1 LKYTNPRIEKPETC
15 DTDPVQRMWL
25 LNPHD
30 HIFMYQR
37 PDGTMYL
44 YYHIK
49 DEDPEVWYEEVDGY
63 QMELKL
69 DNE

>member
-1 LKYTNPRIEKPETC
+1 
-15 DTDPVQRMWL
+15 MWL